1 MLKEMQEALIAGKKA
16 EVESLVDRALAAGT
30 PAGTILNEGLIPG
43 MERLGV
49 QFKANEVFIPEVLV
63 AARAMNA
70 GMSKL
75 EPHLAKAGI
84 KPRGI
89 VVIGT
94 VKGDLHDIG
103 KNLVAMMLRGNGY
116 KIVDLGVDV
125 PAEKYLE
132 AARTS
137 GASVIALSALLT
149 TTMVQMKAVIDAVEK
164 AGLGIPVVIGGAPV
178 TREYAD
184 QIRARGYA
192 PDAASAV
199 EEICKLIASA

>member
-1 MLKEMQEALIAGKKA
+1 MLKAMQEALMAGRKA
-16 EVESLVDRALAAGT
+16 EIESLVDQALAAGV

-84 KPRGI
+84 KPRGV

-103 KNLVAMMLRGNGY
+103 KNLVSMMLRGNGY

-125 PAEKYLE
+125 APEKYIE
-132 AARTS
+132 AAKTS
-137 GASVIALSALLT
+137 GAGVIALSALLT
-149 TTMVQMKAVIDAVEK
+149 TTMVQMKAIVEAVEK
-164 AGLGIPVVIGGAPV
+164 AGLAVPVVIGGAPV
-178 TREYAD
+178 TRDYAD

-199 EEICKLIASA
+199 EEIGRLLAA

>member
-1 MLKEMQEALIAGKKA
+1 MLKEMQEALIAGRKA
-16 EVESLVDRALAAGT
+16 EVESLVDQALAAGT
-30 PAGTILNEGLIPG
+30 PAGTILNDGLIPG

-49 QFKANEVFIPEVLV
+49 QFKNNEVFIPEVLV

-84 KPRGI
+84 KPRGV

-103 KNLVAMMLRGNGY
+103 KNLVSMMLRGNGY

-125 PAEKYLE
+125 AAEKYIE
-132 AARTS
+132 AAKAS
-137 GASVIALSALLT
+137 GAGVIALSALLT
-149 TTMVQMKAVIDAVEK
+149 TTMVQMKAIVEAVEK
-164 AGLGIPVVIGGAPV
+164 AGLAVPVVIGGAPV
-178 TREYAD
+178 TRDYAD
-184 QIRARGYA
+184 QIRASGYA
-192 PDAASAV
+192 ADAASAV
-199 EEICKLIASA
+199 EEIGRLLAA

>member
-1 MLKEMQEALIAGKKA
+1 MLKAMQEALMAGRKA
-16 EVESLVDRALAAGT
+16 EIESLVDQALAAGV

-84 KPRGI
+84 KPRGV

-103 KNLVAMMLRGNGY
+103 KNLVSMMLRGNGY

-125 PAEKYLE
+125 APEKYIE
-132 AARTS
+132 AAKTS
-137 GASVIALSALLT
+137 GAGVIALSALLT
-149 TTMVQMKAVIDAVEK
+149 TTMVQMKAIVEAVEK
-164 AGLGIPVVIGGAPV
+164 SGLAIPVVIGGAPV
-178 TREYAD
+178 TRDYAD
-184 QIRARGYA
+184 QIRARGFA

-199 EEICKLIASA
+199 EEIGRLLAA

>member
-1 MLKEMQEALIAGKKA
+1 MFQQMQDALMAGRKA
-16 EVESLVDRALAAGT
+16 EVENLVDRALAEGT
-30 PAGTILNEGLIPG
+30 PAADILNRGLIPG
-43 MERLGV
+43 MARLGV
-49 QFKANEVFIPEVLV
+49 QFKNNEVFIPEVLV

-70 GMSKL
+70 GLAKL
-75 EPHLAKAGI
+75 EPHLALAGV
-84 KPRGI
+84 KPKGI

-125 PAEKYLE
+125 APDKYLE
-132 AARTS
+132 AAKAH
-137 GASVIALSALLT
+137 GAGAIALSALLT
-149 TTMVQMKAVIDAVEK
+149 TTMVQMKAVVEAVEK
-164 AGLGIPVVIGGAPV
+164 AGLSVPVVIGGAPV
-178 TREYAD
+178 TREYAE

-199 EEICKLIASA
+199 EEIGRLIAA

>member
-1 MLKEMQEALIAGKKA
+1 MLKAMQEALMAGRKA
-16 EVESLVDRALAAGT
+16 EIESLVDQALAAGV

-70 GMSKL
+70 GMTKL

-84 KPRGI
+84 KPRGV

-103 KNLVAMMLRGNGY
+103 KNLVSMMLRGNGY
-116 KIVDLGVDV
+116 KIIDLGVDV
-125 PAEKYLE
+125 AAEKYIE
-132 AARTS
+132 AAKTS
-137 GASVIALSALLT
+137 GAGVIALSALLT
-149 TTMVQMKAVIDAVEK
+149 TTMVQMKAIVEAVEK
-164 AGLGIPVVIGGAPV
+164 AGLDVPVVIGGAPV
-178 TREYAD
+178 TRDYAE

-199 EEICKLIASA
+199 EEIGRLLAA